1 MNNHSCY
8 NCNFCLN
15 WYYISHE
22 LGIYT
27 YMCAWNVL
35 CKFYKRY
42 SYSICLSTVYHS
54 GLLGYGRP
62 FRIFL
67 LLYFGTRLGFR
78 NKKCLRFALM
88 YIVHCT
94 IHSWESDEDV
104 KPSLNCLF
112 NVHIISGVMWL
123 LTIPKWFLK
132 KVHIYVCMYVC
143 HVYIYIVMVQ
153 YVHQHF
159 VYPAFVHISF
169 PSHPVYVVSTLP
181 PRTTTVY
188 CPA

>member
-1 MNNHSCY
+1 MNDKWNYPTMNKKEKKIILDYFPNYSKWVTNLNWISYIHSSSTKYNRYNCTKNMNNHSCY
-8 NCNFCLN
+8 NGNFCLN

-42 SYSICLSTVYHS
+42 SYSICLSTMYHS

-112 NVHIISGVMWL
+112 ILSQV
-123 LTIPKWFLK
+123 
-132 KVHIYVCMYVC
+132 
-143 HVYIYIVMVQ
+143 
-153 YVHQHF
+153 
-159 VYPAFVHISF
+159 
-169 PSHPVYVVSTLP
+169 
-181 PRTTTVY
+181 
-188 CPA
+188 